1 MITRHMGGR
10 PYSHSFLYLM
20 ECDLREL
27 SADFEKSGGATAGAE
42 KLLRAADVVKR
53 IRIENDAEE

>member
-10 PYSHSFLYLM
+10 PYSHSFLDLT
-20 ECDLREL
+20 ESDLREL
-27 SADFEKSGGATAGAE
+27 AADFEKSGGDTAGAE